1 MLLLDKHL
9 EILKLTLNL
18 LKQLSLIFILL
29 VLEGRHDVVE
39 LLGVSYGVVLEVPV
53 VHDEGQVVSDLYLL
67 CNFIPDGE
75 SVTHDGNQHVQQMD
89 QQNELG
95 SDEQRVQVNFLR
107 CVSVSEHVRAATTQA
122 NIPHVEQRA

>member
-9 EILKLTLNL
+9 EILKLPLNL
-18 LKQLSLIFILL
+18 LKQLSLILILL

-67 CNFIPDGE
+67 CNLIPDGE
-75 SVTHDGNQHVQQMD
+75 SVTHDGNQHVKQMD
-89 QQNELG
+89 QQNKLG
-95 SDEQRVQVNFLR
+95 CYEQRVQVNFL
-107 CVSVSEHVRAATTQA
+107 CCISVSEHVRAPTTQA
-122 NIPHVEQRA
+122 NIPHVEQGA